1 MREFE
6 NFDFSDGKLVMG
18 KEQLDVLNVLNVLFV
33 EIQIWSCSVA
43 IFNFYLPKIRNLESA
58 LIKKN

>member
-18 KEQLDVLNVLNVLFV
+18 KEQLNVLFV
-33 EIQIWSCSVA
+33 EIQIWSCSVT